1 MLMSPMFQHHNH
13 EAVDMADLVMD
24 TEHMLDDMGELYSQ
38 QELKRMELDEKVFL
52 WFQAHDWDQDS
63 HMDGTELLKALR
75 QLVECI

>member
-1 MLMSPMFQHHNH
+1 MFQHHDH

-75 QLVECI
+75 